1 MNALLGTAV
10 RLLGV
15 LTVIT
20 GMVYPMAVCGVA
32 RLGMANPAGGS
43 LLRRDGRVVGSVLV
57 AQSFAQDNYF
67 WPRPSAGSF
76 ATVASG
82 ASNLGPASEKL
93 RMQVEQRARDLRT
106 ANGRGANA
114 PVPAELI
121 TTSASGLD
129 PHLTLEAALF
139 QVPRVARA
147 RGLPEST
154 LNQLILRALE
164 PAAGGWLGVS
174 RVNVLRLNLALD
186 GAK

>member
-10 RLLGV
+10 RLFGV

-20 GMVYPMAVCGVA
+20 GIAYPVAVTGVA
-32 RLGMANPAGGS
+32 RLGMANAAGGS
-43 LLRRDGRVVGSVLV
+43 LIRRDGRVVGSVLV

-82 ASNLGPASEKL
+82 ASNLGPVSEKL
-93 RMQVEQRARDLRT
+93 RIQVEQRARDLRT
-106 ANGRGANA
+106 ANGRGANT
-114 PVPAELI
+114 PIPAELI

-147 RGLPEST
+147 RGLPEPT
-154 LNQLILRALE
+154 LNQLVHRALE
-164 PAAGGWLGVS
+164 PAAGGWLGVP